1 MDGFKTNAVS
11 QHEAELRK
19 AQDAIESSPLAQE
32 LQEIEQWKAKLA
44 DLSADIPNMIE
55 AEPKALDFFV
65 KDRVLAGRGFLVTGL
80 GGSSKS
86 RMLYHF
92 AIAAAIGKMPWDWE
106 VCKRGKAV
114 LFLTEDTR
122 EDVHRTIYHMARA
135 LRLSEY
141 ELKRV
146 KDNVI
151 IFPLAGELFQMLKAK
166 GADLVRSP
174 LFEACVEY
182 INELGNVQ
190 FIGLD
195 PALSLTQGDELNQG
209 HQRALGQIAD
219 HMGVITGA
227 ACGMVS
233 HAAKGI
239 SSKEDLD
246 SHNSR
251 GGGAITDAVRAEITM
266 RTMTPDEARRAKLD
280 DMDER
285 HNYVQVAITKANHL
299 PPSAKKSLWLT
310 RADGGTLLPAESLE
324 FAEAGTKGNSAQ
336 MACLN
341 VLVEKTKTATIK
353 TSEWMSLCFDAG
365 LFTIKAG
372 SADPKEA
379 KKKAFQRITKPLLE
393 GGFIKAGS
401 FGVMVPAD
409 YLLTEGGIEG

>member
-1 MDGFKTNAVS
+1 MTGFKTNAVS
-11 QHEAELRK
+11 QHEAELQK
-19 AQDAIESSPLAQE
+19 AQEAIENSPLAAE
-32 LQEIEQWKAKLA
+32 LAEIATWKERLHSLA
-44 DLSADIPNMIE
+44 ADIPGMIQD
-55 AEPKALDFFV
+55 EPKAMDFFIR
-65 KDRVLAGRGFLVTGL
+65 DRVLAGRGFLITGL

-122 EDVHRTIYHMARA
+122 EDVHRTMYHMARA
-135 LRLSEY
+135 LHLTDLEI
-141 ELKRV
+141 ERV
-146 KDNVI
+146 KQNVI
-151 IFPLAGELFQMLKAK
+151 IFPLAGELFQMLKTK

-182 INELGNVQ
+182 INELGDVQ

-209 HQRALGQIAD
+209 HQRALGQVAD

-266 RTMTPDEARRAKLD
+266 RTMTPDEGRRAKLEDLD
-280 DMDER
+280 DR

-299 PPSAKKSLWLT
+299 PPSAKRALWLS
-310 RADGGTLLPAESLE
+310 RAEGGTLLPADDLVFEERAAISNAAAAL
-324 FAEAGTKGNSAQ
+324 
-336 MACLN
+336 CLD
-341 VLVEKTKTATIK
+341 VLREQCKLAVPKLKVWRDVCIERGLLKVSSNTEDARKKSMQRVIKQLTA
-353 TSEWMSLCFDAG
+353 AG
-365 LFTIKAG
+365 LIKAG
-372 SADPKEA
+372 MSHG
-379 KKKAFQRITKPLLE
+379 TY
-393 GGFIKAGS
+393 
-401 FGVMVPAD
+401 VPHED
-409 YLLTEGGIEG
+409 